1 MKKKKRD
8 VTPQETDIEHVK
20 AVCAEIPV
28 LREQMEKSG
37 TVLEDVQERK
47 SKARTDY
54 EREIF
59 DYMEKEERQKNAPTQ
74 ERLSQ
79 IIRCLFS
86 VQHHDAQSVL
96 KQYYLDG
103 IPLKNVKDDNG
114 IEYGIER
121 AKYYKRIGMQELAKQ
136 MKKATIIK

>member
-8 VTPQETDIEHVK
+8 VTQETDIEHAK

-59 DYMEKEERQKNAPTQ
+59 DYAGDQGRQ
-74 ERLSQ
+74 
-79 IIRCLFS
+79 
-86 VQHHDAQSVL
+86 
-96 KQYYLDG
+96 
-103 IPLKNVKDDNG
+103 
-114 IEYGIER
+114 
-121 AKYYKRIGMQELAKQ
+121 
-136 MKKATIIK
+136 

>member
-8 VTPQETDIEHVK
+8 VTQETDIEHAK

-37 TVLEDVQERK
+37 AVLEDVQERK

-59 DYMEKEERQKNAPTQ
+59 DFMEKEERQKNAPTQ

-79 IIRCLFS
+79 IIRCFFAIR
-86 VQHHDAQSVL
+86 HPDAQSVL

-103 IPLKNVKDDNG
+103 IPLKNVKDSNG

>member
-8 VTPQETDIEHVK
+8 VTKETDIEHAK

-28 LREQMEKSG
+28 LREQMQKSG
-37 TVLEDVQERK
+37 DVLDDIEERK
-47 SKARTDY
+47 EKAQTDY

-59 DYMEKEERQKNAPTQ
+59 DFMEKEERQKNAPVQ
-74 ERLSQ
+74 NRLSQ
-79 IIRCLFS
+79 IIRCFFA
-86 VQHHDAQSVL
+86 VRHPDAQSVL

-103 IPLKNVKDDNG
+103 IPLKNVKDGNG

-121 AKYYKRIGMQELAKQ
+121 AKYYKRIGMNELAEQ